1 MKIHTEIKYIYI
13 YYIIY
18 TCICVCA
25 LVYNSMY
32 ILHIIYIYFLLYAI
46 GIQWYWYIGTGP
58 TDIQKHM
65 LMISRDWDYF

>member
-1 MKIHTEIKYIYI
+1 MKIHTQRYK
-13 YYIIY
+13 
-18 TCICVCA
+18 ICVCA
-25 LVYNSMY
+25 LVYNNMY
-32 ILHIIYIYFLLYAI
+32 LYIYILYAI